1 MPTSVTA
8 QVRNPHP
15 LPADG
20 TFQGHRLP
28 AALAPDYVRV
38 DEYSVSDRLE
48 YVRRLAAF
56 LNYVDETNGIRGNW
70 SAFYDKQPAVTVAR
84 LLSWPLERLA
94 KRLAEHRELIE
105 DTDLSGDPVLLGQ
118 LLGSLFDV
126 LSSAVVQFDVLV
138 NALPDNSS
146 LHPRAV
152 ALIEHQL
159 APAFTRW
166 LAYYRAG
173 RDNGLFDGTPPP
185 AGYNY
190 LRDGQAAGGQIISTE
205 ALFDGSESLSE
216 FWSGGEVWSAYAGAV
231 SADFTVYGASAPF
244 PDSALAII
252 HALGHVFFH
261 GIYEGFV
268 SAALHLRAPAG
279 EEWQRLLTD
288 YPDHAPH
295 LALLLAYLRVRER
308 QRTMLN
314 GLTDRHL
321 NFYYRRVLRLAP
333 AAAQAHEA
341 FLSLELRKNA
351 PATYLPAGTEFR
363 GGKDDNTK
371 LERIFTSREALIVT
385 AAKVAEMRAL
395 FKVANN
401 PSLFD
406 FPGENRP
413 VFQNIDGGR
422 YYAAMVVNS
431 SDGVGEEDLPEGVE
445 SWHPFG
451 FRSSVG
457 GSLQAGMAP
466 ARIGLAI
473 ASHYLYLLEG
483 ERTITFTFFG
493 TNISAVSGSKW
504 RAFLTTEDG
513 WLDRPVTIDANRVA
527 TIELSPSDPAIV
539 AYQEDIHE
547 QGLATTKPV
556 CRLELAH
563 EETDQYDFGPLRN
576 TRLSEVRLNLT
587 VNGVR

>member
-94 KRLAEHRELIE
+94 KRLSEHRELIE

-118 LLGSLFDV
+118 LLGSLFDL

-138 NALPDNSS
+138 NALPNNSS

-166 LAYYRAG
+166 LAHYRAG

-185 AGYNY
+185 AEYNY
-190 LRDGQAAGGQIISTE
+190 LRDAQAAGGQIISTE
-205 ALFDGSESLSE
+205 ALFDGSESLYE
-216 FWSGGEVWSAYAGAV
+216 FWSGGEAWGAYAGAM

-244 PDSALAII
+244 PDSALAIV

-288 YPDHAPH
+288 YPDHEPH

-314 GLTDRHL
+314 GLT
-321 NFYYRRVLRLAP
+321 
-333 AAAQAHEA
+333 
-341 FLSLELRKNA
+341 
-351 PATYLPAGTEFR
+351 
-363 GGKDDNTK
+363 
-371 LERIFTSREALIVT
+371 
-385 AAKVAEMRAL
+385 
-395 FKVANN
+395 
-401 PSLFD
+401 
-406 FPGENRP
+406 
-413 VFQNIDGGR
+413 
-422 YYAAMVVNS
+422 
-431 SDGVGEEDLPEGVE
+431 
-445 SWHPFG
+445 
-451 FRSSVG
+451 
-457 GSLQAGMAP
+457 
-466 ARIGLAI
+466 
-473 ASHYLYLLEG
+473 
-483 ERTITFTFFG
+483 
-493 TNISAVSGSKW
+493 
-504 RAFLTTEDG
+504 
-513 WLDRPVTIDANRVA
+513 
-527 TIELSPSDPAIV
+527 
-539 AYQEDIHE
+539 
-547 QGLATTKPV
+547 
-556 CRLELAH
+556 
-563 EETDQYDFGPLRN
+563 
-576 TRLSEVRLNLT
+576 
-587 VNGVR
+587 